1 MARMVCAPKHGRIT
15 HTHYWVCMHTR
26 TTLIHQRFDK
36 MQNRLN
42 FSKTLDYIRGLE
54 TGSHGIVFYRSPN
67 EKHEVLFN
75 YLQAGIQKG
84 EGAIY
89 VSSQETSKQIRRPME
104 DFGLNVKTLERDGV
118 LRILDYDEFYII
130 DGEVNAPHTIMLGMR
145 MLEEAMD
152 IGLKGL
158 HTCGEAAC
166 FFEHKKERE
175 LVEYELG
182 LGRKLDLPVTV
193 LCAYDVNHAKSL
205 EEKLFF
211 SLIKAHGPIVT
222 PSFSQEVNFE
232 SFFPTIIE
240 GVLENVFGEM
250 GKEVILIMLD
260 KHHSL
265 TPGERERRVAED
277 PEFFVEGLEELVGSG
292 AVVIT
297 KSVAREMFWKM
308 GIT

>member
-1 MARMVCAPKHGRIT
+1 MVCAPKHGRIT
-15 HTHYWVCMHTR
+15 HTHYWVDAHTQ
-26 TTLIHQRFDK
+26 TTLIHQRFDN

-42 FSKTLDYIRGLE
+42 FSETLDYIRGLE

-67 EKHEVLFN
+67 EKHAVLFN

-89 VSSQETSKQIRRPME
+89 IPSQETPKQIRRHME
-104 DFGLNVKTLERDGV
+104 DFGLNVKALERDGA
-118 LRILDYDEFYII
+118 LKILDYDGFCIV
-130 DGEVNAPHTIMLGMR
+130 DGEVNAPHTLMLGMR

-158 HTCGEAAC
+158 HTCGEATC
-166 FFEHKKERE
+166 FFDHKKERE

-182 LGRKLDLPVTV
+182 LGRKLALPVTV

-211 SLIKAHGPIVT
+211 SLIKAHGSVVT
-222 PSFSQEVNFE
+222 TNFAQEVAFK
-232 SFFPTIIE
+232 SFFPTIME
-240 GVLENVFGEM
+240 DVLENVFGEM

-277 PEFFVEGLEELVGSG
+277 PISFVEGLEELVGSG
-292 AVVIT
+292 AVVIK

>member
-1 MARMVCAPKHGRIT
+1 MKS
-15 HTHYWVCMHTR
+15 
-26 TTLIHQRFDK
+26 
-36 MQNRLN
+36 RLN
-42 FSKTLDYIRGLE
+42 LDETLEYVKDLE
-54 TGSHGIVFYRSPN
+54 PGGHGIFFYGSPY

-89 VSSQETSKQIRRPME
+89 VSSQVTSKQIRRHME
-104 DFGLNVKTLERDGV
+104 VFGLNVKALERDGA
-118 LRILDYDEFYII
+118 LRVLDYDGFYII
-130 DGEVNAPHTIMLGMR
+130 DGEVNAPHTLMLGMR

-166 FFEHKKERE
+166 FFDHKKERE

-193 LCAYDVNHAKSL
+193 LCAYDVNHIKSL
-205 EEKLFF
+205 EERNFF
-211 SLIKAHGPIVT
+211 SLIKAHGSVIT
-222 PSFSQEVNFE
+222 SSFAREVQFE
-232 SFFPTIIE
+232 DFFPTIME
-240 GVLENVFGEM
+240 NVLGNVFGEM
-250 GKEVILIMLD
+250 GKEIILIMLD
-260 KHHSL
+260 KSHSL

-277 PEFFVEGLEELVGSG
+277 PMSFVEGLEELVGSG
-292 AVVIT
+292 AVVIK
-297 KSVAREMFWKM
+297 KSVAREMLWKM

>member
-1 MARMVCAPKHGRIT
+1 
-15 HTHYWVCMHTR
+15 
-26 TTLIHQRFDK
+26 

-42 FSKTLDYIRGLE
+42 FGKTLDYVRDLK
-54 TGSHGIVFYRSPN
+54 TGDHGIVFYRSPN

-75 YLQAGIQKG
+75 FLQAGIQKG

-89 VSSQETSKQIRRPME
+89 VSSQETSKQIRRHME
-104 DFGLNVKTLERDGV
+104 DFGLNVKALESDGA

-145 MLEEAMD
+145 MFEEAMD

-166 FFEHKKERE
+166 FFEHKKEKE

-182 LGRKLDLPVTV
+182 LGKKLDLPVTV

-211 SLIKAHGPIVT
+211 SLIKAHGSVMSS
-222 PSFSQEVNFE
+222 SFAREIDFE
-232 SFFPTIIE
+232 NFFPTIME
-240 GVLENVFGEM
+240 DVLETVFGEM
-250 GKEVILIMLD
+250 GKELILIMLD
-260 KHHSL
+260 RRHSL
-265 TPGERERRVAED
+265 TPGERERRIAED
-277 PEFFVEGLEELVGSG
+277 PGFFVEGLEELVGSG
-292 AVVIT
+292 AVVIK
-297 KSVAREMFWKM
+297 KSVAREILWKM